1 MGIVDLAFVT
11 DLESRM
17 QIIQE
22 REYARMA
29 ASENQWWAPFM
40 KVRPSQSKKEL
51 LFWILSTAT
60 IELQGKGGNVRYDDM
75 SIMETDFT
83 ALDAGKGLEIRR
95 QQFEDLDGNGVQVA
109 SEWTE
114 QISAYAAYWPQ
125 KMLANLILKGEG
137 TTVATAYDA
146 LPFFSASH
154 LLNPMKASTGTFANL
169 FTGAP
174 SAGYPGALPIDEGVS
189 ADTAL
194 ANLGKAFAY
203 IRSIKM
209 PSGKDPRFL
218 VPKFLVGPPA
228 MQSRMVQLTD
238 AKFLAMSSSGGGGGT
253 GDVSGIIKKWGFS
266 EPVVAP
272 EFASAITGNAA
283 DDTSY
288 YIGCEQMTSSQL
300 GAFVYVNREPFAI
313 QYYTGQDGAN
323 VLLARAQKLEWLTH
337 GRNLAGLG
345 HPYAF
350 FKGKAA

>member
-1 MGIVDLAFVT
+1 MGIVDLSFVT

-29 ASENQWWAPFM
+29 ASENQWWSPFM
-40 KVRPSQSKKEL
+40 KVRPSQSRKEL
-51 LFWILSTAT
+51 IFWILSTAA

-109 SEWTE
+109 TEWTE

-125 KMLANLILKGEG
+125 KMLSRLILAGEG
-137 TTVATAYDA
+137 TSVATAYDG
-146 LPFFSASH
+146 LPFFHGSH
-154 LLNPMKASTGTFANL
+154 PVNPQKTSVGSFANV
-169 FTGAP
+169 FTGAEVG
-174 SAGYPGALPIDEGVS
+174 GYPGALPIDESVS
-189 ADTAL
+189 AEEAL

-209 PSGKDPRFL
+209 PSGRDPRFL
-218 VPKFLVGPPA
+218 VPKYLVGAPKL
-228 MQSRMVQLTD
+228 QSRMVQLTD
-238 AKFLAMSSSGGGGGT
+238 AKFLAASGGGT
-253 GDVSGIIKKWGFS
+253 SDVSGIIRKWGFA

-272 EFASAITGNAA
+272 EFASAITGNAE

-288 YIGCEQMTSSQL
+288 YIGCEQMTASQL

-313 QYYTGQDGAN
+313 QYYTGQDGSN

-337 GRNLAGLG
+337 GRNLAGPG